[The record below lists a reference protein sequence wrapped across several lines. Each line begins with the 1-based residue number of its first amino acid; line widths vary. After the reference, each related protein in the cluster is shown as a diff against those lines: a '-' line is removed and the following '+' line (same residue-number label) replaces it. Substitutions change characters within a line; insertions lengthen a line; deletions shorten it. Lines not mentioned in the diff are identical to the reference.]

1 MHTFRRRI
9 ALFAIAVPVALVAAG
24 CGGDSNRT
32 ESYSA
37 LISKANAICTT
48 VGTQVKAAQAAKDWD
63 KISTA
68 SDDAMKKLKALTP
81 PDKLKAAYAD
91 YLTKQQ
97 ATVDATKPVVAA
109 LNAND
114 QAAAQNAAEAGNAL
128 GKVSDAAAL
137 KVGLA
142 VCGKPS

>member
-9 ALFAIAVPVALVAAG
+9 AMFAIAVPVVLVAAG

-37 LISKANAICTT
+37 LISKANAICAA
-48 VGTQVKAAQAAKDWD
+48 VSTQAKAAQAAQDYD
-63 KISTA
+63 KLVTV

-81 PDKLKAAYAD
+81 PDKLKAAYDD
-91 YLTKQQ
+91 YVTKQQ
-97 ATVDATKPVVAA
+97 ATVDSIKPVVAA
-109 LNAND
+109 LKAKD
-114 QAAAQNAAEAGNAL
+114 QATAQSEITKSNAL
-128 GKVSDAAAL
+128 GAQSDAAAA

-142 VCGKPS
+142 ECAKKS

>member
-1 MHTFRRRI
+1 MHTFRRRF
-9 ALFAIAVPVALVAAG
+9 ALFAVAVPVALVAAG

-48 VGTQVKAAQAAKDWD
+48 VSAQVKAAQASKDWN

-68 SDDAMKKLKALTP
+68 SDDAMKKLKA
-81 PDKLKAAYAD
+81 AYDD

-97 ATVDATKPVVAA
+97 ATVHAVKPVVAA

-114 QAAAQNAAEAGNAL
+114 QAAAQKAAIAGNSL